1 MTLWARL
8 RRSFVGTAAA
18 SALLFGTTFSSQ
30 TTSSTAQN
38 PPPPAGQAPATP
50 RQPVFRG
57 GANFVLVDAYPQRD
71 GRLVEGL
78 TAADF
83 EVREDGKPQQVEMFE
98 FVRVEPSLS
107 ETTRRDPNNQR
118 EAEAL
123 VADPHNRV
131 FVVYLDTIHTTVE
144 GSHNIR
150 GPLVDALN
158 RIIGPNDLFGVMT
171 PNMDPRHIAFG
182 RRLLGVEEQLTR
194 HWTWGERNRVG
205 SDPQDPGEEDLYQC
219 FACKPVANGCVDWYY
234 DEGARRRY
242 LYEVLIDRRREDR
255 TLTSIERLIDHLGR
269 LREART
275 VVLAITDGWLLYQRD
290 QRLAEEGAQVTS
302 AAPTVTI
309 NPGGRIGIA
318 GLDSTRGIDRA
329 SCNSELTRLAL
340 LDNEIRMRDLLRS
353 ANRGNV
359 SFYPVTPSGLGVFDR
374 PISQRDTPNPNNKP
388 GESPF
393 LENITR
399 VGDRVNTLR
408 TLAENTDGIADVNTN
423 DLKAGLQRV
432 IDDVSAYYLLGY
444 YSTNM
449 KFDGKVRTIQVR
461 MKPAG
466 LNVRARRSYLAPS
479 EASLRA
485 EATAAPSTAAS
496 AASVV
501 EESLGIL
508 ARLRPTSE
516 LFIYGVQ
523 EDDAASVV
531 VEIASSL
538 MSGGRWSSGGDV
550 EVTLTGPNGQ
560 TVGAGQGRVEPATR
574 GALVRIPLTAA
585 AVGPLRVAV
594 RVRSGSER
602 LEERG
607 EIRPTP
613 GKVVGGPLLFRGTAA
628 ASSPLRPVADFQY
641 RRTERAHIEWPTL
654 APLDRR
660 EARLLGRNGQPLAIP
675 VTVTERQTNGRNVLA
690 ADVNLAPLTEG
701 DYVIELTVGSAGET
715 EQRRLAIRVIR

>member
-1 MTLWARL
+1 MTLWVRP
-8 RRSFVGTAAA
+8 RQSFVGTAAA
-18 SALLFGTTFSSQ
+18 CALLFGTTFSYRPASP
-30 TTSSTAQN
+30 TPQN
-38 PPPPAGQAPATP
+38 PPPAAGQAPATP

-131 FVVYLDTIHTTVE
+131 FVVYLDTIHTTVD
-144 GSHNIR
+144 GSYRIR
-150 GPLVDALN
+150 APLVDALN

-194 HWTWGERNRVG
+194 HWAWGERNG
-205 SDPQDPGEEDLYQC
+205 LNYDPQDPGEQNIYQC
-219 FACKPVANGCVDWYY
+219 FVCKPTPTGCVDWTY
-234 DEGARRRY
+234 DEGARRRQ

-255 TLTSIERLIDHLGR
+255 TLTSLEKLIDHLTN

-275 VVLAITDGWLLYQRD
+275 VVLAITDGWLLYPKD
-290 QRLAEEGAQVTS
+290 QRLAEESGEVPAPAQS
-302 AAPTVTI
+302 VTI

-318 GLDSTRGIDRA
+318 DLRSSRGDDRA
-329 SCNSELTRLAL
+329 SCNSELARLAL

-359 SFYPVTPSGLGVFDR
+359 SFYPVTPSGLSVTDR
-374 PISQRDTPNPNNKP
+374 PITERPTPNPNNKP

-393 LENITR
+393 IESVTR
-399 VGDRVNTLR
+399 VTDRVNTLR
-408 TLAENTDGIADVNTN
+408 TLAENTDGIAVVNTN
-423 DLKAGLQRV
+423 DLKTGLQRV
-432 IDDVSAYYLLGY
+432 VDDVSAYYLLGY

-449 KFDGKVRTIQVR
+449 KFDGRIRSIQVR

-466 LNVRARRSYLAPS
+466 LTVRARRSYLAPS

-485 EATAAPSTAAS
+485 ESTAAPNAAAS
-496 AASVV
+496 AASAV
-501 EESLGIL
+501 EESLGVL

-516 LFIYGVQ
+516 VFIYGVQ
-523 EDDAASVV
+523 EDDAAIVV
-531 VEIASSL
+531 VEIPSAQ
-538 MSGGRWSSGGDV
+538 MSGGRWSSGADV
-550 EVTLTGPNGQ
+550 QVTLTGPNNEN
-560 TVGAGQGRVEPATR
+560 VAAGQARIEPGTR
-574 GALVRIPLTAA
+574 GALLRIPFAA
-585 AVGPLRVAV
+585 PATGPLRVAA
-594 RVRSGSER
+594 RVRSGADG

-607 EIRPTP
+607 EIHPTA
-613 GKVVGGPLLFRGTAA
+613 GKIVGGPLLFRGTSA

-641 RRTERAHIEWPTL
+641 RRTERAHVEWPTL
-654 APLDRR
+654 AALDRR

-675 VTVTERQTNGRNVLA
+675 VTVTERQTNGRHVLA

-715 EQRRLAIRVIR
+715 EQRRVAIRVIR